1 MSNVSTINLSN
12 SVIATKFG
20 NKIGILDREDDQI
33 IILQK
38 QDLLDMLKLFE
49 EQENK

>member
-1 MSNVSTINLSN
+1 MSEEITINLVGSI
-12 SVIATKFG
+12 VATKFG
-20 NKIGILDREDDQI
+20 NKIEILDREDDQI

-49 EQENK
+49 EQGE